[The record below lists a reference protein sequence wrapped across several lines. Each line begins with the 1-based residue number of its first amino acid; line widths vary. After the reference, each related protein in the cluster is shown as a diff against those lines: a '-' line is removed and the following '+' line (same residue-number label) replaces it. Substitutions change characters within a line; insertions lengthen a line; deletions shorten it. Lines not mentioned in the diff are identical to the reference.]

1 MRYWAVIVAAGDG
14 TRLGQKMR
22 KAAVELAGK
31 PLAARSAEVVT
42 SHPDCIGGVL
52 VVHSD
57 DVEVAQQW
65 LDSIAERDFDFEIVT
80 GGASR
85 RESVRRGVDVL
96 GSRAEPGDLVAIQDG
111 ARPLLNRKDLDRV
124 LEVASESGA
133 ALLAEAVTDTLHRGN
148 DNASWDGF
156 VDRDHLWKAQ
166 TPQIFG
172 YSQLIDALKS
182 EAGGRTD
189 EVEGV
194 VATGQPVQF
203 VQAKYPNLKITTP
216 ADLQLAELLYESR
229 QA

>member
-14 TRLGQKMR
+14 TRLGRRMR
-22 KAAVELAGK
+22 KAAVELGGK
-31 PLAARSAEVVT
+31 PLAAMSAEVVT
-42 SHPDCIGGVL
+42 SHPACVGGVL

-57 DVEVAQQW
+57 DVDVAKQW
-65 LDSIAERDFDFEIVT
+65 LDSIAERDFDFDIVA
-80 GGASR
+80 GGESR
-85 RESVRRGVDVL
+85 RDSVQQGVGVLESKVQ
-96 GSRAEPGDLVAIQDG
+96 PGDLVAIHDG
-111 ARPLLNRKDLDRV
+111 ARPLLNRNDLEEV
-124 LEVASESGA
+124 LGVAAESGA
-133 ALLAEAVTDTLHRGN
+133 ALLAEAVTDTLHRGT
-148 DNASWDGF
+148 DKASWVGF
-156 VDRDHLWKAQ
+156 VDRNRLWKAQ

-194 VATGQPVQF
+194 VAAGQPVQF